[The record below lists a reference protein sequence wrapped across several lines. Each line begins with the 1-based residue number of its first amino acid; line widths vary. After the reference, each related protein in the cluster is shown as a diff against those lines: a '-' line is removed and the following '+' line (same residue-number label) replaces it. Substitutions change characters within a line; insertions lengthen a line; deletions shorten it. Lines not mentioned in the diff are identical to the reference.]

1 MFGAR
6 EEFKEELAVA
16 AAAADAPNSAGA
28 ESEKR
33 A

>member
-6 EEFKEELAVA
+6 EEFKEELA